1 MAASEVVT
9 GDGWGTKLGTLAA
22 ETSQV
27 AARDVCS
34 KYLTALATCSII
46 IIRILVRMRASPVQ
60 SVHQGERS
68 GDGLTAP
75 ITSSSVDACCHAR

>member
-9 GDGWGTKLGTLAA
+9 GDGWDTKLGTLAA

-46 IIRILVRMRASPVQ
+46 IILLLVRMRDRPVQ
-60 SVHQGERS
+60 SV
-68 GDGLTAP
+68 P
-75 ITSSSVDACCHAR
+75 